1 MRKIG
6 IIAVLSLMTLAIV
19 AVADVGTGFAEDQ
32 NAARAK
38 CSKATLDG
46 TYLFA
51 NDGVDV
57 TGNKQL
63 PLAAAGYDVYDGN
76 GNLVDSVA
84 TVNFNG
90 QVFRKVHGSG
100 TYTLKADC
108 TGTVT
113 FAGRDAPRLDLFV
126 APDGSQFTQVGISDP
141 EVVSSGFEERVT
153 AKRVGP

>member
-1 MRKIG
+1 MKRYV
-6 IIAVLSLMTLAIV
+6 AALLVVLGVVGLVGVV
-19 AVADVGTGFAEDQ
+19 AVGRGFAEDE
-32 NAARAK
+32 NTAKAK
-38 CSKATLDG
+38 CSKATLHG

-63 PLAAAGYDVYDGN
+63 PFAAAGYDVYDGN
-76 GNLVDSVA
+76 GKIDSVA
-84 TVNFNG
+84 SVNLNG
-90 QVFRKVHGSG
+90 QVFRKVHASG

-113 FAGRDAPRLDLFV
+113 FAGADAPRLDLFV
-126 APDGSQFTQVGISDP
+126 APDGSEFTQVGTSP
-141 EVVSSGFEERVT
+141 SEVVSSSFELRAT